1 VFGVNIFELTQMK
14 LLLSILLTVIA
25 LTSYGQ
31 LTRKEKKA
39 ARRGTAVDQP
49 TTLNPASG
57 DADFVAPAVKERK
70 EKKKSSG
77 VTYNAQKEYE
87 DRMASRA
94 KTYRYNER
102 MLMKPQYANPAYFG
116 HKHKPKRH
124 AAGKLK
130 YCKECGI
137 RH

>member
-1 VFGVNIFELTQMK
+1 MRILI
-14 LLLSILLTVIA
+14 SILLTMIA
-25 LTSYGQ
+25 FTSYGQ

-39 ARRGTAVDQP
+39 ARRGTAVERP
-49 TTLNPASG
+49 TTLNPGSE
-57 DADFVAPAVKERK
+57 DADFVAPKVKERK
-70 EKKKSSG
+70 QKKPGG

-87 DRMASRA
+87 ERMSARA

-116 HKHKPKRH
+116 HKRKPKRH
-124 AAGKLK
+124 APGKIK

>member
-1 VFGVNIFELTQMK
+1 MK

-39 ARRGTAVDQP
+39 ARKGTAVDQP

-57 DADFVAPAVKERK
+57 DPDFVAPSVKVRK
-70 EKKKSSG
+70 EKKKPGG
-77 VTYNAQKEYE
+77 VTYNAQKEYD
-87 DRMASRA
+87 DRMAARA

-116 HKHKPKRH
+116 HKRKPKRH
-124 AAGKLK
+124 APGKIR

>member
-1 VFGVNIFELTQMK
+1 MK
-14 LLLSILLTVIA
+14 LLLSILFTVIA

-49 TTLNPASG
+49 TTLNPGAE
-57 DADFVAPAVKERK
+57 DDDFVAPAIKEHKQKR
-70 EKKKSSG
+70 KSSKG
-77 VTYNAQKEYE
+77 ITYNSQKEYE
-87 DRMASRA
+87 ARMASRA

>member
-1 VFGVNIFELTQMK
+1 MK
-14 LLLSILLTVIA
+14 ILLSILFTVVA

-39 ARRGTAVDQP
+39 ARKGTAVEQP
-49 TTLNPASG
+49 TTLNPGSE
-57 DADFVAPAVKERK
+57 DNDFVAPKVKERK
-70 EKKKSSG
+70 QSKKATG
-77 VTYNAQKEYE
+77 ITYNAQKEYD
-87 DRMASRA
+87 DRMSARA

-116 HKHKPKRH
+116 HKRKPKRH
-124 AAGKLK
+124 SAGKLR

>member
-1 VFGVNIFELTQMK
+1 MR
-14 LLLSILLTVIA
+14 LLISILFTLVA
-25 LTSYGQ
+25 LSSYGQ

-49 TTLNPASG
+49 TTLNPGAEG
-57 DADFVAPAVKERK
+57 MDFVAPKIKEQKHR
-70 EKKKSSG
+70 KKSSG
-77 VTYNAQKEYE
+77 ITYNAQKEYE
-87 DRMASRA
+87 DRMSARA

-116 HKHKPKRH
+116 HKRKPKRH
-124 AAGKLK
+124 APGKIR

>member
-1 VFGVNIFELTQMK
+1 MK
-14 LLLSILLTVIA
+14 LLLSILLFTIA
-25 LTSYGQ
+25 LTSYAQ
-31 LTRKEKKA
+31 ELTRKEKKA
-39 ARRGTAVDQP
+39 ARKGTAVEP
-49 TTLNPASG
+49 STLNPGAEDIG
-57 DADFVAPAVKERK
+57 FDAPAVKERK
-70 EKKKSSG
+70 QKRKSGG

-87 DRMASRA
+87 ERMSALA

-116 HKHKPKRH
+116 HKRKPKRH
-124 AAGKLK
+124 APGKIK

>member
-1 VFGVNIFELTQMK
+1 MR
-14 LLLSILLTVIA
+14 LLLSILLTVVT

-31 LTRKEKKA
+31 LSRKEKKA

-49 TTLNPASG
+49 TTRDPASQSEE
-57 DADFVAPAVKERK
+57 DFIAPKVKDHKQKRK
-70 EKKKSSG
+70 SGG

-87 DRMASRA
+87 ERMAARA

-116 HKHKPKRH
+116 HKRKPKRH
-124 AAGKLK
+124 APGKIR

>member
-1 VFGVNIFELTQMK
+1 MK
-14 LLLSILLTVIA
+14 LLLSILFTIVA

-49 TTLNPASG
+49 TTLSPGAE
-57 DADFVAPAVKERK
+57 DADFVAPKVKEHK
-70 EKKKSSG
+70 QKKKSG
-77 VTYNAQKEYE
+77 GITYNSQKEYE
-87 DRMASRA
+87 ARMADRA

>member
-1 VFGVNIFELTQMK
+1 MK

-25 LTSYGQ
+25 FTSFGQ

-39 ARRGTAVDQP
+39 ARKGTAVEKP
-49 TTLNPASG
+49 NTLSPGAE
-57 DADFVAPAVKERK
+57 DIDLVAPKVKEHKRS
-70 EKKKSSG
+70 KKSSG
-77 VTYNAQKEYE
+77 VTYNAQKEYD
-87 DRMASRA
+87 DRMAARA

-116 HKHKPKRH
+116 HKRKPKRH
-124 AAGKLK
+124 APGKIK

>member
-1 VFGVNIFELTQMK
+1 MK
-14 LLLSILLTVIA
+14 LLLAIILTITA

-39 ARRGTAVDQP
+39 ARKGTAVDQP
-49 TTLNPASG
+49 TTLSPGSE
-57 DADFVAPAVKERK
+57 DSDFTAPTVKMRKERK
-70 EKKKSSG
+70 KTKG
-77 VTYNAQKEYE
+77 ITYNAQKEYD
-87 DRMASRA
+87 DRMAARA

-116 HKHKPKRH
+116 HKRKPKRH

>member
-1 VFGVNIFELTQMK
+1 MK
-14 LLLSILLTVIA
+14 LLLSILLTAIA

-31 LTRKEKKA
+31 LSRKEKKA
-39 ARRGTAVDQP
+39 ARKGTAVDQP
-49 TTLNPASG
+49 TTLNPAAD
-57 DADFVAPAVKERK
+57 DADFEAPAVKMRK
-70 EKKKSSG
+70 EKKKKSG
-77 VTYNAQKEYE
+77 ITYNAQKEYD
-87 DRMASRA
+87 DRMAARA

-102 MLMKPQYANPAYFG
+102 MLMKPQYANPTYFG
-116 HKHKPKRH
+116 HKRKPKRH

>member
-1 VFGVNIFELTQMK
+1 MK
-14 LLLSILLTVIA
+14 LLFSIILTVIA

-31 LTRKEKKA
+31 LSRKEKKA
-39 ARRGTAVDQP
+39 ARKGTAVQP
-49 TTLNPASG
+49 TTLSPGSE
-57 DADFVAPAVKERK
+57 DADFVAPSVKMRK
-70 EKKKSSG
+70 EKKKSRG
-77 VTYNAQKEYE
+77 ITYNAQKEYD

-94 KTYRYNER
+94 KTNRYNER

-116 HKHKPKRH
+116 HKRKPKRH
-124 AAGKLK
+124 APGKLK

>member
-1 VFGVNIFELTQMK
+1 MK
-14 LLLSILLTVIA
+14 LLLSILFTVIA

-49 TTLNPASG
+49 TTLSPGS
-57 DADFVAPAVKERK
+57 DDVDFGAPKVNEKK
-70 EKKKSSG
+70 HKKKSSG
-77 VTYNAQKEYE
+77 VTYNAQNEYE
-87 DRMASRA
+87 DRMSARA

>member
-1 VFGVNIFELTQMK
+1 MR
-14 LLLSILLTVIA
+14 LLLSIFFIAIA

-39 ARRGTAVDQP
+39 ARRGTAVEQP
-49 TTLNPASG
+49 STLSPGSEDIG
-57 DADFVAPAVKERK
+57 FDAPTVKERK
-70 EKKKSSG
+70 QKRKAG
-77 VTYNAQKEYE
+77 GITYNAQKEYE

-116 HKHKPKRH
+116 HKKKPKRH
-124 AAGKLK
+124 APGKIR

>member
-1 VFGVNIFELTQMK
+1 MK

-39 ARRGTAVDQP
+39 ARRGTPVDQP
-49 TTLNPASG
+49 TTLSPGS
-57 DADFVAPAVKERK
+57 DDVDFSAPKVTEHKH
-70 EKKKSSG
+70 KKKSSG
-77 VTYNAQKEYE
+77 ITYNAQNEYE
-87 DRMASRA
+87 ARMSARA
-94 KTYRYNER
+94 KTYRTNER

-130 YCKECGI
+130 FCKECGI

>member
-1 VFGVNIFELTQMK
+1 MRILI
-14 LLLSILLTVIA
+14 SILLTMIA
-25 LTSYGQ
+25 FASYGQ
-31 LTRKEKKA
+31 LNRKEKKA
-39 ARRGTAVDQP
+39 ARRGTAVERP
-49 TTLNPASG
+49 TTLNPGSE
-57 DADFVAPAVKERK
+57 DVDFVAPKVSERK
-70 EKKKSSG
+70 QKKKPSG

-87 DRMASRA
+87 ERMSARA

-116 HKHKPKRH
+116 HKRKPKRH
-124 AAGKLK
+124 APGKIK

>member
-1 VFGVNIFELTQMK
+1 MR
-14 LLLSILLTVIA
+14 LLLSIFFIAIA

-39 ARRGTAVDQP
+39 ARRGTAVEQP
-49 TTLNPASG
+49 STLSPGAEDIG
-57 DADFVAPAVKERK
+57 FDAPSVKERK
-70 EKKKSSG
+70 QKRKASG
-77 VTYNAQKEYE
+77 ITYNAQKEYE
-87 DRMASRA
+87 DRMAARA

-116 HKHKPKRH
+116 HKKKPKRH
-124 AAGKLK
+124 APGKIK